1 MSATAMGVV
10 ITSGWLGLAVSSRI
24 IGNVANASGLRTALL
39 LLPIF
44 SVAMV
49 VVNVVMRPLLK
60 RK

>member
-1 MSATAMGVV
+1 
-10 ITSGWLGLAVSSRI
+10 
-24 IGNVANASGLRTALL
+24 VARASGLRTALL

-49 VVNVVMRPLLK
+49 LVNVMLRPLLR